1 MGDRNAF
8 DETLMRR
15 ALELARRGIGHVEP
29 NPAVGAVIADDDGN
43 VLGEGWHERFGG
55 PHAEVHAL
63 SSAGQAARGANLFV
77 TLEPCCHFGK
87 TPPCTQAVIAAG
99 IRRVVVATTDPATHA
114 SGRGIEEL
122 KAAGIEVEVGLLGDE
137 ARRLI
142 ASFTRL
148 MTTGLPWMHAKWAM
162 TLDGKIATATGSSQW
177 ITNPSSRAV
186 VHQLR
191 GRMDAILTGVGTV
204 LADDPQLTARPA
216 GPRIATRIVLDSLC
230 RLPVDSRLVRT
241 AKDVPVLVA
250 TSEFAPSERI
260 DALRQAGVEVLQLPG
275 TPQRHPDPL
284 ELARELGRRRMTN
297 VLIEAGGQ
305 ILGSV
310 FDLGLINEVH
320 AFIAPSLIGGR
331 DAPTPIGGTGLENM
345 ANAIRL
351 EQTTLQMLD
360 GDVYIHGPLAP
371 VFGGE
376 GQGEGAS
383 IECQPMPLT
392 PG

>member
-1 MGDRNAF
+1 MSDRNAF

-29 NPAVGAVIADDDGN
+29 NPAVGAVIADDHGN

-55 PHAEVHAL
+55 PHAEVHAFT
-63 SSAGQAARGANLFV
+63 SAGQAARGAILFV

-99 IRRVVVATTDPATHA
+99 IRRVVVATTDPAPHS

-137 ARRLI
+137 ARSLI
-142 ASFTRL
+142 APFTRL

-162 TLDGKIATATGSSQW
+162 TLDGKIATTTGSSQW

-191 GRMDAILTGVGTV
+191 GRMDAILTGVGTA

-230 RLPVDSRLVRT
+230 RLSIDSRLVRT

-250 TSEFAPSERI
+250 TTEFAPTQRV
-260 DALRQAGVEVLQLPG
+260 DALRHAGVEVLQIAG
-275 TPQRHPDPL
+275 TTQRHPDPL

-297 VLIEAGGQ
+297 VLIEAGSQ
-305 ILGSV
+305 VLGSF

-331 DAPTPIGGTGLENM
+331 DAPTPIGGAGLENM
-345 ANAIRL
+345 ASAVRL
-351 EQTTLQMLD
+351 EQTAFQELD
-360 GDVYIHGPLAP
+360 GDFYIHGFTTSPSPRPRLR
-371 VFGGE
+371 GRGL
-376 GQGEGAS
+376 G
-383 IECQPMPLT
+383 
-392 PG
+392 